1 MADVATTIT
10 ADDLCPLLLGTQQFD
25 NHQRRA
31 AEAAVDAAIKAEEA
45 LLAQRYER
53 EIMNPEEALSLGSI
67 SEIVMPADLRK
78 TLATQMAFCLRHYTP
93 GPMQAVQR
101 EFH

>member
-1 MADVATTIT
+1 
-10 ADDLCPLLLGTQQFD
+10 
-25 NHQRRA
+25 
-31 AEAAVDAAIKAEEA
+31 
-45 LLAQRYER
+45 
-53 EIMNPEEALSLGSI
+53 MNPEEALSLGSI
-67 SEIVMPADLRK
+67 SEIVMPEDLRK